1 MNISQFQKCISK
13 SQEPDKNLTLDKQS
27 ITTNAID
34 NEKSYQTFEGGLLPF
49 RHGDV
54 HHCVLDLW
62 RAAGVHWVII
72 VIITKNYY
80 DDGHLGGDDNDD
92 DHDVEE

>member
-1 MNISQFQKCISK
+1 M
-13 SQEPDKNLTLDKQS
+13 
-27 ITTNAID
+27 
-34 NEKSYQTFEGGLLPF
+34 PF

-72 VIITKNYY
+72 DIITKNYY